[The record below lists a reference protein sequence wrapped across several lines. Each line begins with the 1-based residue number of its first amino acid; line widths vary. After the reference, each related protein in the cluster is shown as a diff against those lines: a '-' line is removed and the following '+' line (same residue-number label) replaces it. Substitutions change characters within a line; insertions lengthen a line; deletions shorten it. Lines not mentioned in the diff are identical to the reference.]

1 MFGKE
6 YQFLMNRVMLTQ
18 QEPNMVK
25 RKELNEREISRVSRV
40 RISINIIRILTGK
53 ENKRKSDD
61 IVVEWKKLDNSD

>member
-1 MFGKE
+1 
-6 YQFLMNRVMLTQ
+6 
-18 QEPNMVK
+18 MVK
-25 RKELNEREISRVSRV
+25 RKELNEIEISRVSRV

>member
-25 RKELNEREISRVSRV
+25 RKELNEIEISRVSRV